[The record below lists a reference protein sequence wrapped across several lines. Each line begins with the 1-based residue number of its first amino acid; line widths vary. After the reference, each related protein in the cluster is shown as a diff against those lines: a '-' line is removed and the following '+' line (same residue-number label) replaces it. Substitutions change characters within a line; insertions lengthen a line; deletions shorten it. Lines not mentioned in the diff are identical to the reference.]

1 VRGRTLLLDPCIPR
15 DWPGFEITYRYGSA
29 HYRVVVENPLG
40 TSRGIKRARL
50 DGREL
55 DTPYGI
61 AMVDDGSHHYA
72 LITLGQPN

>member
-1 VRGRTLLLDPCIPR
+1 
-15 DWPGFEITYRYGSA
+15 
-29 HYRVVVENPLG
+29 VVVENPLG